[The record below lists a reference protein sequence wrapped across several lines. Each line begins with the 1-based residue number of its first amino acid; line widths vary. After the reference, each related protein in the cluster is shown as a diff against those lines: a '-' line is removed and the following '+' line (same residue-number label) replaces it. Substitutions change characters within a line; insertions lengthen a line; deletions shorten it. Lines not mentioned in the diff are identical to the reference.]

1 MLCEPT
7 DHSIPQGAEE
17 TRLSSVTDEQLVA
30 RVREGD
36 RNAFALLYDRHADV
50 CFGVA
55 MRIVRDRNDAEE
67 VMQEAWLYAWRN
79 LHRYD
84 PTRCRVGTWLVMV
97 VRSRALDRARA
108 MKSRVKHE
116 RPNDVLD
123 TPDAR
128 AMPDDQAYRSQVSRH
143 IRDAMAALSPD
154 QRAALDLAFFEG
166 LSHAQVAER
175 LSTPLGTVKSRIRDG
190 LRLLS
195 TYLPREERR

>member
-1 MLCEPT
+1 MLHEPT
-7 DHSIPQGAEE
+7 DHSIRHVAEE

-30 RVREGD
+30 RIREGD
-36 RNAFALLYDRHADV
+36 RGAFTLLYDRHADV

-55 MRIVRDRNDAEE
+55 MRIVRDRGHAEE
-67 VMQEAWLYAWRN
+67 VVQEAWLYAWRN

-84 PTRCRVGTWLVMV
+84 SARCRVGTWLVMV
-97 VRSRALDRARA
+97 VRSRALDHVRA
-108 MKSRVKHE
+108 VKTRGQRE
-116 RPNDVLD
+116 RPTDDLD
-123 TPDAR
+123 TPDPR
-128 AMPDDQAYRSQVSRH
+128 PMPDEQAHHGQVSRYIH
-143 IRDAMAALSPD
+143 DAMAALSPD

-195 TYLPREERR
+195 TYLPREHKR